1 MHAQEKAQK
10 TLEKD
15 LNLYLKLILG
25 IETVQKNQKN
35 NNTDKK
41 TLRKGKNLISSITT
55 MPNLMKN
62 MNINI

>member
-1 MHAQEKAQK
+1 MHAQEKTQK

-35 NNTDKK
+35 NTDKK

-55 MPNLMKN
+55 IPNLMKN

>member
-15 LNLYLKLILG
+15 LNLHLKLILG